1 MIINLKEQLQK
12 LSTWTGVVGW
22 ITIISGI
29 ISTIGGLFLFII
41 GAIPGIITIVLGAK
55 LISARK
61 HANTLVINEALD
73 DSEMLALIS
82 NLTTYFKIHGLLII
96 IGIILSIVVI
106 YLGFIGALFQTNYY
120 FYNVNEK
127 AEI

>member
-1 MIINLKEQLQK
+1 MITNLKEQLQK
-12 LSTWTGVVGW
+12 LSTWTGILGW

-29 ISTIGGLFLFII
+29 ISTIVGLFLFII

-61 HANTLVINEALD
+61 HANTLVISETLD

-82 NLTTYFKIHGLLII
+82 NLTTYFEIQGLLII
-96 IGIILSIVVI
+96 IGIILSIVVVYFGI
-106 YLGFIGALFQTNYY
+106 IGVLFETNYY
-120 FYNVNEK
+120 F
-127 AEI
+127 

>member
-41 GAIPGIITIVLGAK
+41 GAIPDIITIVLRAK

-120 FYNVNEK
+120 F
-127 AEI
+127 